1 MRIRPKKEERSF
13 SIDLSSKHQ
22 ISNISMNRD
31 GQKEGALIEGTIGQL
46 LNAQFDE
53 GIVLA
58 VTGKK
63 GTLRL
68 DLTLEQIQN
77 KNTIEVKKQ

>member
-1 MRIRPKKEERSF
+1 MKQTNKESSF
-13 SIDLSSKHQ
+13 SIELKSKENLET
-22 ISNISMNRD
+22 INLANGTSKSV
-31 GQKEGALIEGTIGQL
+31 LIEGTIGQL